1 MEVGRKPCHNR
12 RSIMKIKIEHTIDLK
27 DYEVKALKG
36 YFSEFDDGTETF
48 REFVKSYVI
57 SGGEGLL
64 AEKAL
69 EYS

>member
-1 MEVGRKPCHNR
+1 
-12 RSIMKIKIEHTIDLK
+12 MKIRIEHTIELNEH
-27 DYEVKALKG
+27 EVKSLKG
-36 YFSEFDDGTETF
+36 YLVRFDDGTETF

-64 AEKAL
+64 ADKAF

>member
-1 MEVGRKPCHNR
+1 
-12 RSIMKIKIEHTIDLK
+12 MKIKIEHTIDLK

-64 AEKAL
+64 AEKAF